1 MKRSSQEY
9 ELKRS
14 SKFKKQSVKSPP
26 RRSGG
31 SRHSNRGD
39 KTRKARP
46 YAFAQRGNSRPFR
59 SDVPHSAR
67 ASARSASARQIYYSQ
82 TEGNWR
88 GYSKRKSSLNHSN
101 GPRMYQILYFVST
114 SMILMML
121 GRGGKNRGS
130 VKLISD
136 MLVCGTLA

>member
-9 ELKRS
+9 ELKSS

-39 KTRKARP
+39 KSRKPRP

-88 GYSKRKSSLNHSN
+88 GYSRRKSSLNHSN
-101 GPRMYQILYFVST
+101 GPRMYQILYFVYAL
-114 SMILMML
+114 MILVML
-121 GRGGKNRGS
+121 GLGGKTRVSGKS
-130 VKLISD
+130 ISAS
-136 MLVCGTLA
+136 LVWGTST